1 MGKQEAKLIFGLQK
15 ARAHV
20 LERREEQGRGRRGR
34 RRRRRRSPKKI
45 QVCVCLGIMGIWII
59 KVWYGELVAPL
70 V

>member
-1 MGKQEAKLIFGLQK
+1 MKKKEKEKKF
-15 ARAHV
+15 
-20 LERREEQGRGRRGR
+20 
-34 RRRRRRSPKKI
+34 KKI

>member
-1 MGKQEAKLIFGLQK
+1 M
-15 ARAHV
+15 
-20 LERREEQGRGRRGR
+20 
-34 RRRRRRSPKKI
+34 KKRKKKEKEKEKKSKTI

>member
-1 MGKQEAKLIFGLQK
+1 MKRKKRKKKEKEK
-15 ARAHV
+15 K
-20 LERREEQGRGRRGR
+20 
-34 RRRRRRSPKKI
+34 SKKKKI